1 MKKVGILFVVLSM
14 MSFSANAQTAK
25 TKPGKKAA
33 VTKTTQ
39 AQTEVGRFNQLE
51 AEYARLVDME
61 NQEFG
66 KIKANAE
73 NAAKQ
78 LEEKQALKAQIED
91 KISKIENAA
100 NSKMF
105 KEQYAGIVKEY
116 RNVVKALDSEI
127 KRLSNVVENY
137 QALEQLKGE
146 E

>member
-1 MKKVGILFVVLSM
+1 MKKDGKFIVVLSM
-14 MSFSANAQTAK
+14 MTSSANTQTAK
-25 TKPGKKAA
+25 TKPGKKVA
-33 VTKTTQ
+33 TKAQ
-39 AQTEVGRFNQLE
+39 AQTLVGRFNQLE

-78 LEEKQALKAQIED
+78 LEEKQALKSQIEE
-91 KISKIENAA
+91 KISKIESAE
-100 NSKMF
+100 NSKVF
-105 KEQYAGIVKEY
+105 KAKYAGIVKEY
-116 RNVVKALDSEI
+116 KNVVKALDSEI
-127 KRLSNVVENY
+127 KKLSNVVENY

>member
-39 AQTEVGRFNQLE
+39 AQTVVGRFNQLE

-78 LEEKQALKAQIED
+78 LEEKQALKSQIEE
-91 KISKIENAA
+91 KISKIESAE
-100 NSKMF
+100 NSKVF
-105 KEQYAGIVKEY
+105 KAKYAGIVKEY
-116 RNVVKALDSEI
+116 KNVVKALDSEI

>member
-1 MKKVGILFVVLSM
+1 MKRVGILFVVLSM
-14 MSFSANAQTAK
+14 MSFSANTQTAK
-25 TKPGKKAA
+25 TKPGKKVA
-33 VTKTTQ
+33 TKAQ
-39 AQTEVGRFNQLE
+39 AQTLVGRFNQLE

-78 LEEKQALKAQIED
+78 LEEKQALKSQIEE
-91 KISKIENAA
+91 KISKIESAE
-100 NSKMF
+100 NSKVF
-105 KEQYAGIVKEY
+105 KAKYAGIVKEY
-116 RNVVKALDSEI
+116 KNVVKALDSEI
-127 KRLSNVVENY
+127 KKLSNVVENY

>member
-14 MSFSANAQTAK
+14 MSFSANTQTVK
-25 TKPGKKAA
+25 TKPGKKVA
-33 VTKTTQ
+33 TKAQ
-39 AQTEVGRFNQLE
+39 AQTLVGRFNQLE

-78 LEEKQALKAQIED
+78 LEEKQALKSQIEE
-91 KISKIENAA
+91 KISKIESAE
-100 NSKMF
+100 NSKVF
-105 KEQYAGIVKEY
+105 KAKYAGIVKEY
-116 RNVVKALDSEI
+116 KNVVKALDSEI
-127 KRLSNVVENY
+127 KKLSNVVENY

>member
-14 MSFSANAQTAK
+14 MSFSANTQAAK
-25 TKPGKKAA
+25 TKPGKKVA
-33 VTKTTQ
+33 TKAQ
-39 AQTEVGRFNQLE
+39 AQTLVGRFNQLE

-78 LEEKQALKAQIED
+78 LEEKQALKSQIEE
-91 KISKIENAA
+91 KIAKIESAE
-100 NSKMF
+100 NSKVF
-105 KEQYAGIVKEY
+105 KAKYAGIVKEY
-116 RNVVKALDSEI
+116 KNVVKALDSEI
-127 KRLSNVVENY
+127 KKLSNVVENY

>member
-14 MSFSANAQTAK
+14 MSFSANTQTAK
-25 TKPGKKAA
+25 TKPGKKVA
-33 VTKTTQ
+33 TKAQ
-39 AQTEVGRFNQLE
+39 AQTLVGRFNQLE

-78 LEEKQALKAQIED
+78 LEEKQALKSQIEE
-91 KISKIENAA
+91 KISKIESAE
-100 NSKMF
+100 NSKVF
-105 KEQYAGIVKEY
+105 KAKYAGIVKEY
-116 RNVVKALDSEI
+116 KNVVKALDSEI
-127 KRLSNVVENY
+127 KKLSNVVENY
-137 QALEQLKGE
+137 QALDQLKGE

>member
-14 MSFSANAQTAK
+14 MSFSANTQTAK
-25 TKPGKKAA
+25 TKPGKKVA
-33 VTKTTQ
+33 TKAQ
-39 AQTEVGRFNQLE
+39 AQTLVGRFNQLE

-78 LEEKQALKAQIED
+78 LEEKQALKSQIEE
-91 KISKIENAA
+91 KISKIESAE
-100 NSKMF
+100 NSKVF
-105 KEQYAGIVKEY
+105 KAKYAGIVKEY
-116 RNVVKALDSEI
+116 KNVVKALDSEI
-127 KRLSNVVENY
+127 KKLSNVVENY

>member
-14 MSFSANAQTAK
+14 MSFSANTQTAK
-25 TKPGKKAA
+25 TKPGKKVA
-33 VTKTTQ
+33 TKAQ
-39 AQTEVGRFNQLE
+39 AQTLVGRFNQLE

-78 LEEKQALKAQIED
+78 LEEKQALKSQIEE
-91 KISKIENAA
+91 KISKIESAE
-100 NSKMF
+100 NSKVF
-105 KEQYAGIVKEY
+105 KAKYAGIVKEY
-116 RNVVKALDSEI
+116 KNVVKALDFEI
-127 KRLSNVVENY
+127 KKLSNVVENY

>member
-14 MSFSANAQTAK
+14 MSFSANTQTAK
-25 TKPGKKAA
+25 TKPGKKVA
-33 VTKTTQ
+33 TKAQ
-39 AQTEVGRFNQLE
+39 AQTLVGRFNQLE
-51 AEYARLVDME
+51 AEYSRLVDME

-78 LEEKQALKAQIED
+78 LEEKQALKSQIEE
-91 KISKIENAA
+91 KISKIESAE
-100 NSKMF
+100 NSKVF
-105 KEQYAGIVKEY
+105 KAKYAGIVKEY
-116 RNVVKALDSEI
+116 KNVVKALDSEI
-127 KRLSNVVENY
+127 KKLSNVVENY

>member
-14 MSFSANAQTAK
+14 MSFSANTQTAK
-25 TKPGKKAA
+25 TKPGKKVA
-33 VTKTTQ
+33 TKAQ
-39 AQTEVGRFNQLE
+39 AQTLVGRFNQLE

-116 RNVVKALDSEI
+116 KNVVKALDQEI
-127 KRLSNVVENY
+127 NALSKTVDNY
-137 QALEQLKGE
+137 NTILQLKEGSGQ
-146 E
+146 

>member
-14 MSFSANAQTAK
+14 MSFSANTQTAK
-25 TKPGKKAA
+25 TKPGKKVA
-33 VTKTTQ
+33 TKAQ
-39 AQTEVGRFNQLE
+39 AQTLVGRFNQLE

-78 LEEKQALKAQIED
+78 LEEKQAVKSQIEE
-91 KISKIENAA
+91 KISKIESAQT
-100 NSKMF
+100 SKVF
-105 KEQYAGIVKEY
+105 KAKYAGIVKEY
-116 RNVVKALDSEI
+116 KNVVKALDSEI
-127 KRLSNVVENY
+127 KKLSNVVENY

>member
-14 MSFSANAQTAK
+14 MSFSANTQTAK
-25 TKPGKKAA
+25 TKPGKKVA
-33 VTKTTQ
+33 TKAQ
-39 AQTEVGRFNQLE
+39 AQTLVGRFNQLE

-78 LEEKQALKAQIED
+78 LEEKQALKSQIEE
-91 KISKIENAA
+91 KISKIESAE
-100 NSKMF
+100 NSKVF
-105 KEQYAGIVKEY
+105 KSKYAGILKEY
-116 RNVVKALDSEI
+116 KNVVKALDSEI
-127 KRLSNVVENY
+127 KKLSNVVENY

>member
-14 MSFSANAQTAK
+14 MSFSANTQTAK
-25 TKPGKKAA
+25 TKPGKKVA
-33 VTKTTQ
+33 TKAQ
-39 AQTEVGRFNQLE
+39 AQTLVGRFNQLE
-51 AEYARLVDME
+51 VEYARLVDME

-78 LEEKQALKAQIED
+78 LEEKQALKSQIEE
-91 KISKIENAA
+91 KISKIESAE
-100 NSKMF
+100 NSKVF
-105 KEQYAGIVKEY
+105 KAKYAGIVKEY
-116 RNVVKALDSEI
+116 KNVVKALDSEI
-127 KRLSNVVENY
+127 KKLSNVVENY

>member
-14 MSFSANAQTAK
+14 MSLSAKTQTAK
-25 TKPGKKAA
+25 TKPGKKVA
-33 VTKTTQ
+33 TKAQ
-39 AQTEVGRFNQLE
+39 AQTLVGRFNQLE

-78 LEEKQALKAQIED
+78 LEEKQALKSQIEE
-91 KISKIENAA
+91 KISKIESAE
-100 NSKMF
+100 NSKVF
-105 KEQYAGIVKEY
+105 KAKYAGIVKEY
-116 RNVVKALDSEI
+116 KNVVKALDSEI
-127 KRLSNVVENY
+127 KKLSNVVENY

>member
-14 MSFSANAQTAK
+14 MSFSANTQTAK
-25 TKPGKKAA
+25 TKPGKKVA
-33 VTKTTQ
+33 TKAQ
-39 AQTEVGRFNQLE
+39 AQTLVGRFNQLE

-78 LEEKQALKAQIED
+78 LEEKQALKSQIEE
-91 KISKIENAA
+91 KISKIESAE
-100 NSKMF
+100 NSKVF
-105 KEQYAGIVKEY
+105 KAKYAGIVKEY
-116 RNVVKALDSEI
+116 KNVVKALDSEI

>member
-14 MSFSANAQTAK
+14 MWFSANTQTAK
-25 TKPGKKAA
+25 TKPGKKVA
-33 VTKTTQ
+33 TKAQ
-39 AQTEVGRFNQLE
+39 AQTLVGRFNQLE

-78 LEEKQALKAQIED
+78 LEEKQALKSQIEE
-91 KISKIENAA
+91 KISKIESAE
-100 NSKMF
+100 NSKVF
-105 KEQYAGIVKEY
+105 KAKYAGIVKEY
-116 RNVVKALDSEI
+116 KNVVKALDSEI
-127 KRLSNVVENY
+127 KKLSNVVENY

>member
-39 AQTEVGRFNQLE
+39 AQTVVGRFNQLE

-116 RNVVKALDSEI
+116 RNVVKALDKEI
-127 KRLSNVVENY
+127 ANQQKIIENFE
-137 QALEQLKGE
+137 LLKSLR
-146 E
+146 